1 MRIIYRCL
9 WMGMLLSLVISCG
22 NEEANEGKSKQIAII
37 VSTLNNP
44 WFVFLAE
51 TAKEEAE
58 SRGYVA
64 RIFDS
69 QNNTS
74 VEANHFENAV
84 ALGYDAIL
92 LNATDSD
99 GSIANARKAME
110 AGIPIF
116 CMDRELNNPNAA
128 TSQIVSDSYSGCVE
142 LGELFVRSLGKKGKY
157 VELLGLVGDNNTWNR
172 SKGFH
177 YVVDHFPE
185 IEMVAQQSADFDR
198 NKAMEVL
205 ESILQAHP
213 DVDAVFCGNDAMAM
227 GAYQALVAAGKEEKI
242 QVFGF
247 DGSEDAVYSIQSGGL
262 SATVM
267 QFPQKIAETAV
278 AFSAEYFEGKTTF
291 PQKTLV
297 DVELVTPENVSIY
310 SSYGTE

>member
-1 MRIIYRCL
+1 MHITYRCL
-9 WMGMLLSLVISCG
+9 WVVLALSLFVSCG
-22 NEEANEGKSKQIAII
+22 QKGTDNEQPKQIAII

-74 VEANHFENAV
+74 LESDHFENAV

-110 AGIPIF
+110 AGIPVF
-116 CMDRELNNPNAA
+116 CMDRELNNPDAA

-142 LGELFVRSLGKKGKY
+142 LGGLFVRSLEKKGKY

-177 YVVDHFPE
+177 SVVDQFPG
-185 IEMVAQQSADFDR
+185 IQMVAQQSADFDR

-227 GAYQALVAAGKEEKI
+227 GAYQALVAAGKAKDI

-247 DGSEDAVYSIQSGGL
+247 DGSEDAVHSIQSGGL

-278 AFSAEYFEGKTTF
+278 AFSGEYFEGKTAF
-291 PQKTLV
+291 PPKTLI
-297 DVELVTPENVSIY
+297 DVELVTPTNVNIY
-310 SSYGTE
+310 SSYGKE

>member
-9 WMGMLLSLVISCG
+9 WVGILLSLWMACG
-22 NEEANEGKSKQIAII
+22 GEKSNEEKPKQLAII

-51 TAKEEAE
+51 TAKEEAQN
-58 SRGYVA
+58 RGYVA

-74 VEANHFENAV
+74 LESDHFENAV

-110 AGIPIF
+110 AGIPVF
-116 CMDRELNNPNAA
+116 CMDRELNNPDAA

-142 LGELFVRSLGKKGKY
+142 LGGLFVRALGQQGKY

-177 YVVDHFPE
+177 AVVDHFPE
-185 IEMVAQQSADFDR
+185 LQMVAQQSADFDR

-227 GAYQALVAAGKEEKI
+227 GAYQALVAAGKAKDI

-247 DGSEDAVYSIQSGGL
+247 DGSEDAVRSIQSGGL

-278 AFSAEYFEGKTTF
+278 VFAGEYFEGNTEF
-291 PQKTLV
+291 SPKTLV
-297 DVELVTPENVSIY
+297 DVELVTPTNVSIY
-310 SSYGTE
+310 ASYGKE

>member
-1 MRIIYRCL
+1 MHIIYRCL
-9 WMGMLLSLVISCG
+9 WMGVLLSLFISCG
-22 NEEANEGKSKQIAII
+22 SGESNGDKSKQIAII

-116 CMDRELNNPNAA
+116 CMDRELNDPHAA

-142 LGELFVRSLGKKGKY
+142 LGGLFVRSLGQKGKY

-185 IEMVAQQSADFDR
+185 IKMVAQQSADFDR

-213 DVDAVFCGNDAMAM
+213 DIDAVFCGNDAMAM
-227 GAYQALVAAGKEEKI
+227 GAYQALVAAGKDKQI

-247 DGSEDAVYSIQSGGL
+247 DGSEDAVRSIQSGGL

-278 AFSAEYFEGKTTF
+278 AFSNEYFEGKTAF

-297 DVELVTPENVSIY
+297 DVELVTPTNVDIY